1 MKQPCAVHSLYCYTS
16 TEAKSAVSAVLCR
29 ISIDGKSTTITT
41 VISCNPKQWNAKKAE
56 TADVRTNNRLKEF
69 RKHAE
74 RLYDEMLKEQ
84 GVVSAELLKNRI
96 AGQAVIPTHLLQMGE
111 R

>member
-1 MKQPCAVHSLYCYTS
+1 MRSTFSLLLYINRSKVRADGT
-16 TEAKSAVSAVLCR
+16 TAVLCR

-41 VISCNPKQWNAKKAE
+41 GISCNPKQWNAKKAE

-84 GVVSAELLKNRI
+84 GVVSAERREI
-96 AGQAVIPTHLLQMGE
+96 GRASCRE
-111 R
+111 RV